1 MRIARVETEDGI
13 RTVIAVGESFLDL
26 GEIIGMP
33 VEEQGRS
40 FYSVVLKN
48 LEKIRSFIADGHY
61 AGITDHVP
69 TSYLVPMPYI
79 NQIRDFYAFEGH
91 VKTAKSL
98 RGLDMVPEWYEFP
111 AYYYSGN
118 SSIYASDHDLP
129 YPGFSSELDFEL
141 EVGAIIG
148 KEGKNISVA
157 DAWSHIFGFTLM
169 NDWSARDQQRKE
181 MKIGLG
187 PSKSKDFAT
196 SMGRFIVTADEMET
210 HLDQDRKLDCSLQA
224 SLNGDLFVEGNL
236 KDMHWT
242 FQEMISWASTETLL
256 KPGDVIM
263 SGTVSGGCLLERGP
277 ERAGW
282 LKAGDQVSFHSD
294 ILGDLIT
301 RIVEAE

>member
-26 GEIIGMP
+26 GEIVGTPM
-33 VEEQGRS
+33 EEGKS
-40 FYSVVLKN
+40 FYATVLKN
-48 LEKIRSFIADGHY
+48 LEKIRNFIAEGHFS
-61 AGITDHVP
+61 GITDHVP

-91 VKTAKSL
+91 VKTARSL

-129 YPGFSSELDFEL
+129 YPGFTSELDFEL

-148 KEGKNISVA
+148 KEGKNITVA

-196 SMGRFIVTADEMET
+196 SMGRFIVTADEMEK
-210 HLDQDRKLDCSLQA
+210 HLDQERKLDCDLKA
-224 SLNGDLFVEGNL
+224 SLNGDLFTEGNL

-242 FQEMISWASTETLL
+242 FQEMISWASTETML

-263 SGTVSGGCLLERGP
+263 SGTVSGGCILERGP
-277 ERAGW
+277 DRVRWLRAG
-282 LKAGDQVSFHSD
+282 DHVSFHSD
-294 ILGDLIT
+294 ILGDLVT
-301 RIVEAE
+301 RIVEAV

>member
-26 GEIIGMP
+26 GEIIGVP
-33 VEEQGRS
+33 LEEQGKS
-40 FYSVVLKN
+40 FFSVVLKN
-48 LEKIRSFIADGHY
+48 LEKIRNFIADGHY
-61 AGITDHVP
+61 SGITDHVP

-79 NQIRDFYAFEGH
+79 NQIRDFYSFEGH
-91 VKTAKSL
+91 VKTARSL

-129 YPGFSSELDFEL
+129 YPRFSSELDFEL

-148 KEGKNISVA
+148 KEGKNITVA

-181 MKIGLG
+181 RSIGLG

-196 SMGRFIVTADEMET
+196 TFGFQMVTADE
-210 HLDQDRKLDCSLQA
+210 LKKKLNPEGRINEEVWA
-224 SLNGDLFVEGNL
+224 TVNGKEYSRGNL
-236 KDMHWT
+236 LDMHWT
-242 FQEMISWASTETLL
+242 FPDIISWASVGATL

-263 SGTVSGGCLLERGP
+263 SGTVGNGCILEQSNRGIP
-277 ERAGW
+277 Y
-282 LKAGDQVSFHSD
+282 LNPGDVVEFHSES
-294 ILGDLIT
+294 IGSLKSE
-301 RIVEAE
+301 IVG